1 MLASKSTIGKEPSG
15 AGAGGCVTQ
24 SRSTRSRLELGV
36 EECVT
41 VRRDFARGDEHEER
55 VVRRRHDVAVALES
69 QAEEMPFLSEAT
81 GGTTIGPRTAPPR
94 HADSVTHLLAS
105 RLLVAPLTCCT
116 RHLVSLWP
124 PAHIRLAL

>member
-1 MLASKSTIGKEPSG
+1 MLASKSTIGKEPYG

-55 VVRRRHDVAVALES
+55 VVRRRHDVAVALEA
-69 QAEEMPFLSEAT
+69 QAEEMPVLSEAT
-81 GGTTIGPRTAPPR
+81 GGTTIGSSPPSMPQNTPVGPCEATFCFFVQIQC
-94 HADSVTHLLAS
+94 H
-105 RLLVAPLTCCT
+105 
-116 RHLVSLWP
+116 
-124 PAHIRLAL
+124 

>member
-55 VVRRRHDVAVALES
+55 VVRRRHDVAVALEA
-69 QAEEMPFLSEAT
+69 QAYGVS
-81 GGTTIGPRTAPPR
+81 GTRSSR
-94 HADSVTHLLAS
+94 SS
-105 RLLVAPLTCCT
+105 RLTG
-116 RHLVSLWP
+116 
-124 PAHIRLAL
+124 AL